1 MFERRCEFVQAWVR
15 TGVSQSENRFRRD
28 RAGEIFQSDLTEE
41 DLPAPPVREEADH
54 ELRGDPGVDS
64 QEADEF
70 MKQRKFERKK

>member
-1 MFERRCEFVQAWVR
+1 M
-15 TGVSQSENRFRRD
+15 SESAKRFRRD

-54 ELRGDPGVDS
+54 DPRSDPGIDS

-70 MKQRKFERKK
+70 MKQRKFDRSR